1 MIDIPVFD
9 IKGKQ
14 VDSLKLDEALLG
26 GEINL
31 DLLKQAYVRYHANQ
45 RQGTSATKGRG
56 QVEGSTRK
64 LYKQKHTGNARRG
77 SIRANIMK
85 GGGRGHS
92 KKPHSFRRDM
102 PDKMRRLANRNALL
116 AKARDGEI
124 KLLDK
129 LAFEKPSTKQFAG
142 LLETLKI
149 DRSCLLALSDTRTH
163 QARSASNL
171 DQVSVSRVDQI
182 NVFSLLSHRFLLAE
196 KAALQNWIDQAKTGS
211 GSNGHS
217 DTKASEAGNG
227 RAARTTRKPAAPKKK
242 EAR

>member
-9 IKGKQ
+9 IRGKQ

-31 DLLKQAYVRYHANQ
+31 DLLKQAYVRYHANL

-77 SIRANIMK
+77 SIRSNIMR

-116 AKARDGEI
+116 AKAKDGEI

-129 LAFEKPSTKQFAG
+129 LSFDKPSTKQFAG
-142 LLETLKI
+142 LLDALKI
-149 DRSCLLALSDTRTH
+149 DRSCLLALADTRTH
-163 QARSASNL
+163 QARSAGNL
-171 DQVSVSRVDQI
+171 HHVSVSRVDQI
-182 NVFSLLSHRFLLAE
+182 NVFSLLSHRYLLTE
-196 KAALQNWIDQAKTGS
+196 KAALQGWLDKAKAAKPNGEAEAQAEVKPS
-211 GSNGHS
+211 
-217 DTKASEAGNG
+217 KKPA
-227 RAARTTRKPAAPKKK
+227 RKPAAARTAAKK